1 MIEPPSLNLKA
12 LYVRSGPE
20 GQIEVNDVIRLLMR
34 CQQLYEAKQLALIIF
49 KLIKEL
55 LLLGARDKMP
65 VQKLLMI

>member
-1 MIEPPSLNLKA
+1 
-12 LYVRSGPE
+12 
-20 GQIEVNDVIRLLMR
+20 VIRLLMR